1 MSDRI
6 LYNFIFIDYNNDTF
20 LMRFWSV
27 GLSIGK
33 NVTIKKR
40 EMEMS
45 NTAGLKILNWLQTWN
60 LK

>member
-1 MSDRI
+1 
-6 LYNFIFIDYNNDTF
+6 
-20 LMRFWSV
+20 MRFWSV

-45 NTAGLKILNWLQTWN
+45 NTAGFKIFNWLQTWN